1 MPSFTV
7 SNTARTPFG
16 KNQYL
21 RSTRSLGF
29 ESYTLAAS
37 TVPSVTI
44 DTFTEQY
51 LEAGTVLA
59 KITSG
64 TEAGKIGPFD
74 PGLVVTESVVIASTA
89 TGGTFTLTF
98 DGETTGTIAWNA
110 TAAVIKTALQSL
122 STINAGDVLV
132 TGGALPTSVTVT
144 FAGQFAGQNAPNL
157 TLTGASLTGGTAT
170 ATITAGTEIGS
181 GAATDGR
188 ELASNIVG
196 FLETF
201 VPWQTKYRDVEV
213 AVLYRGAVVQ
223 ANCLEMN
230 SAGAFVALTDGTK
243 AKFLSR
249 SDLAITFH

>member
-7 SNTARTPFG
+7 NNTARTPFG

-21 RSTRSLGF
+21 RSTRGLGF

-37 TVPSVTI
+37 TVPTVTI
-44 DTFTEQY
+44 DTFTEQF

-64 TEAGKIGPFD
+64 TDIGKIGPFD

-89 TGGTFTLTF
+89 TAGTFTLTF
-98 DGETTGTIAWNA
+98 DGETTTAIAYNA
-110 TAAVIKTALQSL
+110 TAAAIKTALQAL

-144 FAGQFAGQNAPNL
+144 FAGRFAGQNAPNL
-157 TLTGASLTGGTAT
+157 TLTATVTGGTTT
-170 ATITAGTEIGS
+170 ATITAGTEIGT
-181 GAATDGR
+181 GQATDGR

-196 FLETF
+196 ILETF
-201 VPWQTKYRDVEV
+201 LPWQLKYRDVEV

-230 SAGAFVALTDGTK
+230 SAGTFVALTDGTK

>member
-1 MPSFTV
+1 MPSFTAN
-7 SNTARTPFG
+7 NTARTPFG

-21 RSTRSLGF
+21 RSTRGLGF

-37 TVPSVTI
+37 TVPTVTI
-44 DTFTEQY
+44 DTFTEQF

-64 TEAGKIGPFD
+64 TDIGKIGPFD

-89 TGGTFTLTF
+89 TAGTFTLTF
-98 DGETTGTIAWNA
+98 DGETTTAIAYNA
-110 TAAVIKTALQSL
+110 TAAAIKTALQAL

-144 FAGQFAGQNAPNL
+144 FAGRFAGQNAPNL
-157 TLTGASLTGGTAT
+157 TLTATVTGGTTT
-170 ATITAGTEIGS
+170 ASITAGTEIGT
-181 GAATDGR
+181 GQATDGR
-188 ELASNIVG
+188 ELASNVVG
-196 FLETF
+196 ILETF
-201 VPWQTKYRDVEV
+201 LPWQLKYRDVEV

-230 SAGAFVALTDGTK
+230 SAGSFVALTDGTK
-243 AKFLSR
+243 AKLTSR